1 MAIDSSRLIHEVSS
15 VGKTLTPQRL
25 AIYRALETAKDPLT
39 AYELKDQVNHLS
51 KESFNISTIYRV
63 LDFWTELGLI
73 HKIDSSSTFIVCN
86 DEHRNHVHVLQHCT
100 QCQSVKESCEIS
112 SLMKMPESAS
122 FLIDTHQVIEIQG
135 QCAKCSDTTGNRAT
149 ATHHHGPFSPAPW
162 A

>member
-73 HKIDSSSTFIVCN
+73 HKIDSSNTFIVCN

-135 QCAKCSDTTGNRAT
+135 QCAKCSNTTGNRAT
-149 ATHHHGPFSPAPW
+149 ATHHQK
-162 A
+162 

>member
-73 HKIDSSSTFIVCN
+73 HKIDSSNTFIVCN
-86 DEHRNHVHVLQHCT
+86 DEHRNHVHVIQHCT

-135 QCAKCSDTTGNRAT
+135 QCAKCSNTTGNRAT
-149 ATHHHGPFSPAPW
+149 ATHHQK
-162 A
+162 

>member
-73 HKIDSSSTFIVCN
+73 HKIDSSNTFIVCN

-135 QCAKCSDTTGNRAT
+135 QCAKCSSTTGNRAT
-149 ATHHHGPFSPAPW
+149 ATHHQK
-162 A
+162 

>member
-73 HKIDSSSTFIVCN
+73 HKIDSSNTFIVCN

-135 QCAKCSDTTGNRAT
+135 QCAKCSDNTGNRAT
-149 ATHHHGPFSPAPW
+149 ATHHQK
-162 A
+162 

>member
-73 HKIDSSSTFIVCN
+73 HKIDSSNTFIVCN

-122 FLIDTHQVIEIQG
+122 FHIDTHQVIEIQG
-135 QCAKCSDTTGNRAT
+135 QCAKCCNTTGNRAT
-149 ATHHHGPFSPAPW
+149 ATHHQK
-162 A
+162 

>member
-73 HKIDSSSTFIVCN
+73 HKIDSSNTFIVCN

-149 ATHHHGPFSPAPW
+149 ATHHQK
-162 A
+162 

>member
-73 HKIDSSSTFIVCN
+73 HKIDSSNTFIVCN

-135 QCAKCSDTTGNRAT
+135 QCAKCSDTTGHRAT
-149 ATHHHGPFSPAPW
+149 ATHHQK
-162 A
+162 

>member
-51 KESFNISTIYRV
+51 NESFNISTIYRV

-73 HKIDSSSTFIVCN
+73 HKIDSSNTFIVCN
-86 DEHRNHVHVLQHCT
+86 DEHRNHVHDLQHCT

-135 QCAKCSDTTGNRAT
+135 QCAKCSDTTGNQAT
-149 ATHHHGPFSPAPW
+149 ATHHQK
-162 A
+162 

>member
-25 AIYRALETAKDPLT
+25 VIYRALETAKDPLT

-73 HKIDSSSTFIVCN
+73 HKIDSSNTFIVCN

-149 ATHHHGPFSPAPW
+149 ATHHQK
-162 A
+162 

>member
-73 HKIDSSSTFIVCN
+73 HKIDSSNTFIVCN

-135 QCAKCSDTTGNRAT
+135 QCAKCSNTTGNQAT
-149 ATHHHGPFSPAPW
+149 ATHHQK
-162 A
+162 

>member
-73 HKIDSSSTFIVCN
+73 HKIDSSNTFIVCN

-135 QCAKCSDTTGNRAT
+135 QCAKCCSITGNRAT
-149 ATHHHGPFSPAPW
+149 ATHHQK
-162 A
+162 

>member
-1 MAIDSSRLIHEVSS
+1 MAIDSSRLIYEVSS

-73 HKIDSSSTFIVCN
+73 HKIDSSNTFIVCN

-112 SLMKMPESAS
+112 NLMKMPESAS

-149 ATHHHGPFSPAPW
+149 ATHHQK
-162 A
+162 

>member
-39 AYELKDQVNHLS
+39 AYKLKDQVNHLS

-73 HKIDSSSTFIVCN
+73 HKIDSSNTFIVCN

-149 ATHHHGPFSPAPW
+149 ATHHQK
-162 A
+162 

>member
-73 HKIDSSSTFIVCN
+73 HKIDSSNTFIVCN

-135 QCAKCSDTTGNRAT
+135 QCAKCFNTTGNQAT
-149 ATHHHGPFSPAPW
+149 ATHHQK
-162 A
+162 

>member
-73 HKIDSSSTFIVCN
+73 HKIDSSNTFIVCN

-135 QCAKCSDTTGNRAT
+135 KCAKCSDTTGNRAT
-149 ATHHHGPFSPAPW
+149 ATHHQK
-162 A
+162 

>member
-25 AIYRALETAKDPLT
+25 AIYRALETAKDLLT

-73 HKIDSSSTFIVCN
+73 HKIDSSNTFIVCN

-135 QCAKCSDTTGNRAT
+135 QCAKCSNTTGNRAT
-149 ATHHHGPFSPAPW
+149 ATHHQK
-162 A
+162 

>member
-51 KESFNISTIYRV
+51 NESFNISTIYRV

-73 HKIDSSSTFIVCN
+73 HKIDSSNTFIVCN

-135 QCAKCSDTTGNRAT
+135 QCAKCSNTTGNRAT
-149 ATHHHGPFSPAPW
+149 ATHHQK
-162 A
+162 

>member
-73 HKIDSSSTFIVCN
+73 HKIDSSNTFIVCN

-135 QCAKCSDTTGNRAT
+135 QCAKCSHTTGNQAT
-149 ATHHHGPFSPAPW
+149 ATHHQK
-162 A
+162 

>member
-51 KESFNISTIYRV
+51 NESFNISTIYRV

-73 HKIDSSSTFIVCN
+73 HKIDSSNTFIVCN

-149 ATHHHGPFSPAPW
+149 ATHHQK
-162 A
+162 

>member
-51 KESFNISTIYRV
+51 NESFNISTIYRV

-73 HKIDSSSTFIVCN
+73 HKIDSSNTFIVCN

-135 QCAKCSDTTGNRAT
+135 QCAKCSNTTGNQAT
-149 ATHHHGPFSPAPW
+149 ATHHQK
-162 A
+162 

>member
-73 HKIDSSSTFIVCN
+73 HKIDSSNTFIVCN

-135 QCAKCSDTTGNRAT
+135 QCAKCSDTTGNQAT
-149 ATHHHGPFSPAPW
+149 ATHHQK
-162 A
+162 

>member
-73 HKIDSSSTFIVCN
+73 HKIDSSNTFIVCN

-149 ATHHHGPFSPAPW
+149 ATHH
-162 A
+162 